1 MSILAKIVRHPTGPF
16 MISLLTTISTALGC
30 GVMPP
35 GQATTRTF
43 TVTGFTLPVAMAYA
57 GKPEV
62 STKVHGIAANEA
74 GAQDFVSRL
83 VMHTVFDVLE
93 RQGRS
98 AFLPD
103 AVISTILGQL
113 NVTIAY
119 RPLGCNMAVSPDE
132 TLMMRDSPSCVIVS
146 NTVTGICTANN
157 KKCSEVDPANV
168 MLMPVPSTALTIG
181 GTLSNDVAKCSEQS
195 GSNVGIAPIWAALL
209 RCICRCQRKLN
220 EVGNSR

>member
-62 STKVHGIAANEA
+62 STKVHGIAANE
-74 GAQDFVSRL
+74 
-83 VMHTVFDVLE
+83 VFDVLE

-181 GTLSNDVAKCSEQS
+181 GTLSTTNIIMANWSRTMWQS
-195 GSNVGIAPIWAALL
+195 VVNRAVRMLASRPFGQHFFAASA
-209 RCICRCQRKLN
+209 
-220 EVGNSR
+220 VVSGN